1 MTTASSPSMAPS
13 LSSDSASSK
22 SPFPSPSSCAASRPS
37 VSSLGSPY
45 AALCSSPLC
54 PSLCPFVLYSPLL
67 TCISSWLRHDAL
79 SVASDVA
86 LTSLSPKPHH
96 PSTPGALGRAGV
108 STGAGAAE
116 AFSGGGVLPA
126 GMPNRSCHAGR
137 SRTRASVGR
146 GRSPSAPPSCRRSSS
161 VSGGDDHH
169 DGQVYVTSSKPPTV
183 VCRAL
188 VRPRICEGVSVI
200 YDVYVYAPSTMPFLQ
215 NVHVVRDV
223 QNCSLV
229 CWSLVPSPFRC
240 PQDIITARSCVKP

>member
-1 MTTASSPSMAPS
+1 MNTTMTTASSPSMAPL

-116 AFSGGGVLPA
+116 AFSGGGVLP
-126 GMPNRSCHAGR
+126 
-137 SRTRASVGR
+137 
-146 GRSPSAPPSCRRSSS
+146 SCRRSSS